1 MRFCAICSKKLNLF
15 NTRKDIRLKSGEEI
29 CLFCSNKLDADTLSN
44 IGNMEKYELVESI
57 LEKDKIKKYCC
68 ICHEKM
74 TILNTSLLLK
84 NTLNTNEKICTN
96 CLRKLDTTTLLE
108 IRKLT
113 REEVVAKISE
123 LEEEKKKKAN
133 VTRIES
139 DAPKKVFVVEY
150 RRTCNHCGKVWHVL
164 AEREKYL
171 ESEKRCNDCNMCASA
186 VGSANGNPYSYGTWT
201 QAKHNEHTLDSE
213 INRLKQC
220 PNCMSMNY
228 SEKEVRY
235 EK

>member
-15 NTRKDIRLKSGEEI
+15 NARKGIRLKSGEEI
-29 CLFCSNKLDADTLSN
+29 CLSCSNKLDADTLSN
-44 IGNMEKYELVESI
+44 IGNMEKYEFIGSVF
-57 LEKDKIKKYCC
+57 EKDKIKKYCC
-68 ICHEKM
+68 ICHKKM
-74 TILNTSLLLK
+74 TVLNTSLLLK
-84 NTLNTNEKICTN
+84 NPLKTNENICTN
-96 CLRKLDTTTLLE
+96 CLRKLDTTTLSE
-108 IRKLT
+108 SRNLT

-133 VTRIES
+133 VLRIES

-171 ESEKRCNDCNMCASA
+171 ESEKRWNDCNMCASA
-186 VGSANGNPYSYGTWT
+186 VGSANGNPYSYGAWT